1 MTDLLQPD
9 PSWRRGMRRARWSV
23 VGTALAIISLALFL
37 GWKDGWFT
45 PVAQYSFQTNS
56 SKSLHKGM
64 AVHLSGFKIGQVS
77 RVELQSDRSVR
88 VEMDIYRQYLLFIKT
103 DSEVR
108 IEPDLPLGGDTA
120 LEITGGTFR
129 SLEAVPG
136 AALRFREQRQLYD
149 QVVRVVERL
158 EPMVDNLTQL
168 FNQARQPQGDLQMS
182 LHNLADATGRL
193 QAWVP
198 GFLERTDA
206 ALAGIHRAGGLAGT
220 ALTPLAQSDGDLQS
234 SLREVRA
241 AAAELH
247 ESLPLVLAD
256 LKAIT
261 ASLRAS
267 VTALEPTINE
277 IKSDLPALV
286 HQGRQTTDSAGQV
299 VDAVKD
305 FSVIRHKVNQPAAE
319 TVLPTSQP

>member
-88 VEMDIYRQYLLFIKT
+88 VEMAIYRQYLLFLKT

-120 LEITGGTFR
+120 LEIAGGTFR
-129 SLEAVPG
+129 SLNAAPG
-136 AALRFREQRQLYD
+136 AMLRFREQPQLYD

-182 LHNLADATGRL
+182 LHNLADSTARL
-193 QAWVP
+193 QAWMP
-198 GFLERTDA
+198 GFLQRSDA
-206 ALAGIHRAGGLAGT
+206 ALASFHQAGGLAGS
-220 ALTPLAQSDGDLQS
+220 ALSPLAQSDGDLQVA
-234 SLREVRA
+234 LREIHASA
-241 AAAELH
+241 ADLH
-247 ESLPLVLAD
+247 ESLPAVLAD

-261 ASLRAS
+261 TSLRAS
-267 VTALEPTINE
+267 VTALEPAVDQL
-277 IKSDLPALV
+277 KSDLPALV
-286 HQGRQTTDSAGQV
+286 QQGRQTTDSAGQV

-305 FSVIRHKVNQPAAE
+305 FSVIRHKVNQPPQE
-319 TVLPTSQP
+319 SVLPTSKP